1 MVRHRVRIRF
11 RKQGDLR
18 WIGHRDLMRCFE
30 RWFRRAGIE
39 LKRSEGFH
47 PKPRMTF
54 PSALAVGIEGLSEVM
69 EFEVN
74 EPQPAEYFRRQ
85 LAEHAPP
92 GLAITA
98 LEILPPEAPKA
109 QVCRAQYAVSIPP
122 VRRDGLAQR
131 IATLLSSTAWPY
143 QRPGRSGTVDL
154 RELVEELDLAGDALR
169 MRLVVRQEAG
179 ISPRDVLA
187 ALGLPELEHEGVAL
201 CRTAVDLAP

>member
-1 MVRHRVRIRF
+1 
-11 RKQGDLR
+11 
-18 WIGHRDLMRCFE
+18 MRCFE

-74 EPQPAEYFRRQ
+74 QSLPAETIGRQ

-98 LEILPPEAPKA
+98 VQVLPPEAPKA
-109 QVCRAQYAVSIPP
+109 QVCRALYTVPVPP
-122 VRRDGLAQR
+122 QRREGLAGR
-131 IATLLSSTAWPY
+131 IASLLSSTAWPY
-143 QRPGRSGTVDL
+143 QRPGRSAAVDL
-154 RELVEELDLAGDALR
+154 RALVEELDLAGDALR
-169 MRLVVRQEAG
+169 MRLTVRQEAG

-187 ALGLPELEHEGVAL
+187 ALGLPELEHEGAAL
-201 CRTAVDLAP
+201 CRTAVELAP